1 MRGEHSWMYKINN
14 SGWIEVITGPMYSGK
29 SEELIRRIRRVKIAQ
44 KKVKVFKP
52 LIDDRYSNDNVVSHS
67 GDSIEAIPVDHPEE
81 LYDRLED
88 DVEVVAIDEIQ
99 FFSEEIVEIC
109 ETLADKGKR
118 VIVAGLDRD
127 FKNEP
132 FVPMPELL
140 SRAEY
145 IEKLH
150 AICLQCGDPATRT
163 QRLIDGEPASY
174 DDPIILVGATE
185 NYEARCRS
193 CHQVKD
199 KPNKGDIDE

>member
-1 MRGEHSWMYKINN
+1 MYKINN
-14 SGWIEVITGPMYSGK
+14 SGWIEMITGPMYSGK
-29 SEELIRRIRRVKIAQ
+29 SEELIRRIRRVKIA
-44 KKVKVFKP
+44 KKDVKVFKP
-52 LIDDRYSNDNVVSHS
+52 IIDNRYSNDNVVSHS

-81 LYDRLED
+81 LYDRLEEET
-88 DVEVVAIDEIQ
+88 EVVAIDEIQ
-99 FFSEEIVEIC
+99 FFSKGIIGIIED
-109 ETLADKGKR
+109 LADQGMR

-132 FVPMPELL
+132 FVPVPELL

-163 QRLIDGEPASY
+163 QRLIDGEPAPY
-174 DDPIILVGATE
+174 DDDLILVGATE

-193 CHQVKD
+193 CHELKD
-199 KPNKGDIDE
+199 KPEGDINE

>member
-1 MRGEHSWMYKINN
+1 M
-14 SGWIEVITGPMYSGK
+14 
-29 SEELIRRIRRVKIAQ
+29 
-44 KKVKVFKP
+44 
-52 LIDDRYSNDNVVSHS
+52 DDRYSNDNVVSHS
-67 GDSIEAIPVDHPEE
+67 GDRIEAIPVDHPEE
-81 LYDRLED
+81 LYERLED
-88 DVEVVAIDEIQ
+88 DLEVIAIDEIQ
-99 FFSEEIVEIC
+99 FFSEEIVDIC
-109 ETLADKGKR
+109 ENLADKGKR

-127 FKNEP
+127 FRNEP

-145 IEKLH
+145 VEKLH

-193 CHQVKD
+193 CHEVKD
-199 KPNKGDIDE
+199 KP

>member
-1 MRGEHSWMYKINN
+1 MYKINN

-29 SEELIRRIRRVKIAQ
+29 SEELIRRIRRVKIAK

-52 LIDDRYSNDNVVSHS
+52 IIDDRYGDDDVVSHS
-67 GDSIEAIPVDHPEE
+67 GDRIEAISVDHPEE
-81 LYDRLED
+81 LYDRLEED
-88 DVEVVAIDEIQ
+88 TEVVAIDEIQ
-99 FFSEEIVEIC
+99 FFSDEIVQIC
-109 ETLADKGKR
+109 ENLADKGKR

-132 FVPMPELL
+132 FDPVPELL

-145 IEKLH
+145 VEKLH

-174 DDPIILVGATE
+174 NDPVILVGATE

-193 CHQVKD
+193 CHEVKD
-199 KPNKGDIDE
+199 KPKGDIDE

>member
-1 MRGEHSWMYKINN
+1 MYKINN

-29 SEELIRRIRRVKIAQ
+29 SEELIRRIRRVKIAK

-52 LIDDRYSNDNVVSHS
+52 LMDDRYSNGNVVSHS

-81 LYDRLED
+81 LYERLED

-99 FFSEEIVEIC
+99 FFSEEIVDIC

-118 VIVAGLDRD
+118 VVVAGLDRD
-127 FKNEP
+127 FRNEP

-145 IEKLH
+145 VEKLH

-174 DDPIILVGATE
+174 NDPIILVGATE

-193 CHQVKD
+193 CHEVKD
-199 KPNKGDIDE
+199 KP

>member
-1 MRGEHSWMYKINN
+1 MYKINN

-29 SEELIRRIRRVKIAQ
+29 SEELIRRIRRVKIAK

-52 LIDDRYSNDNVVSHS
+52 LMDDRYSNDNVVSHS

-81 LYDRLED
+81 LYERLED

-99 FFSEEIVEIC
+99 FFSEEIVDIC

-118 VIVAGLDRD
+118 VVVAGLDRD
-127 FKNEP
+127 FRNEP

-145 IEKLH
+145 VEKLH

-174 DDPIILVGATE
+174 NDPIILVGATE

-193 CHQVKD
+193 CHEVKD
-199 KPNKGDIDE
+199 KP

>member
-1 MRGEHSWMYKINN
+1 MYKINN

-29 SEELIRRIRRVKIAQ
+29 SEELIRRIRRVKIAK

-52 LIDDRYSNDNVVSHS
+52 IIDNRYSNDNVVSHS

-81 LYDRLED
+81 LYDRLEED
-88 DVEVVAIDEIQ
+88 TEVVAIDEIQ
-99 FFSEEIVEIC
+99 FFSEEIVEII
-109 ETLADKGKR
+109 ESLADDGKR

-132 FVPMPELL
+132 FTPVPELL
-140 SRAEY
+140 AKAEY

-174 DDPIILVGATE
+174 NDPLILVGATE

-193 CHQVKD
+193 CHDVKD
-199 KPNKGDIDE
+199 KP

>member
-1 MRGEHSWMYKINN
+1 MYKINN
-14 SGWIEVITGPMYSGK
+14 SGWIEIITGPMYSGK
-29 SEELIRRIRRVKIAQ
+29 SEELIRRIRRVKIAK

-52 LIDDRYSNDNVVSHS
+52 IIDNRYSNDNVVSHS

-81 LYDRLED
+81 LYDRLEED
-88 DVEVVAIDEIQ
+88 TEVVAIDEIQ
-99 FFSEEIVEIC
+99 FFSEEIVGII
-109 ETLADKGKR
+109 ETLADDGKR

-132 FVPMPELL
+132 FTPVPELL
-140 SRAEY
+140 ARAEY

-174 DDPIILVGATE
+174 DDPLILVGATE
-185 NYEARCRS
+185 NYEARCRN
-193 CHQVKD
+193 CHEVKD
-199 KPNKGDIDE
+199 KP